1 MLSLARD
8 GEAEAETIRV
18 DQRAE
23 PGNKWAHSGVVEYKV
38 RHRANPSLSSNH
50 CINIR
55 CSVAERRTL
64 MMCSLSPAQS
74 QPWESRQSE
83 NSVE

>member
-8 GEAEAETIRV
+8 GEAETIRV

-38 RHRANPSLSSNH
+38 RHRASPSLSSNH

-74 QPWESRQSE
+74 QPLESRQSE

>member
-8 GEAEAETIRV
+8 GEEETIRV

-38 RHRANPSLSSNH
+38 RHIVIPSLL
-50 CINIR
+50 CP
-55 CSVAERRTL
+55 L
-64 MMCSLSPAQS
+64 MIVSTSGVQ
-74 QPWESRQSE
+74 WRGG
-83 NSVE
+83 VH